1 MARTKEATEFDRQ
14 IGTRLRML
22 RSARGK
28 SQEWLGA
35 QLGITFQQVQ
45 KYEKGINR
53 IGGSR
58 MQQIASALGVTPAY
72 FFGEAAAKHDTDA
85 LAEAET
91 FGLLTD
97 HGALALI
104 RAYHA
109 MSAGQRMA
117 LRNLAEA
124 MVSVPAQAMQ

>member
-1 MARTKEATEFDRQ
+1 
-14 IGTRLRML
+14 ML
-22 RSARGK
+22 LIARGK

-35 QLGITFQQVQ
+35 LLGITFQQVQ

-53 IGGSR
+53 IGGSL
-58 MQQIASALGVTPAY
+58 QQIASALDVTPAY
-72 FFGEAAAKHDTDA
+72 FFGEAAAKHHTDA
-85 LAEAET
+85 LAEAEI

-124 MVSVPAQAMQ
+124 MVSVPTQAMQ

>member
-1 MARTKEATEFDRQ
+1 MARTKEATELDRQ

-22 RSARGK
+22 RIARGK

-58 MQQIASALGVTPAY
+58 IQQIASALGVTPAY
-72 FFGEAAAKHDTDA
+72 FFGEAAASM
-85 LAEAET
+85 
-91 FGLLTD
+91 
-97 HGALALI
+97 I
-104 RAYHA
+104 R
-109 MSAGQRMA
+109 MRSPKRKPSASA

-124 MVSVPAQAMQ
+124 MVSVSAQAMQ

>member
-1 MARTKEATEFDRQ
+1 MARTKEATELDRQ

-22 RSARGK
+22 RIGRGK

-58 MQQIASALGVTPAY
+58 MQQIASALSVTPAY
-72 FFGEAAAKHDTDA
+72 FFGEAKHDTDA

-109 MSAGQRMA
+109 MSAGQRIA

-124 MVSVPAQAMQ
+124 IVSVPAQAT